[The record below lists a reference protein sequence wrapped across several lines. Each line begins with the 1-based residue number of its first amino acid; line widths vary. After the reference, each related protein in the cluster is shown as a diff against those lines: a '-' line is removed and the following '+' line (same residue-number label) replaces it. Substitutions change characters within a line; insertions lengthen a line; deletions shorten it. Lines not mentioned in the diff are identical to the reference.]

1 MSDKQLFIILSL
13 LMIFGSS
20 YGVSS
25 ALSQTIAANSSV
37 SRNSNILKAELNKN
51 IGGIWRINYDES
63 DNPLEKIQ
71 RTIEQKGSLEPE
83 SGEEKGSLPT
93 VSISLFPPEMLSL
106 EIGEGTLINEELK
119 GITQTRLVYTDGV
132 KRSVNLGAGA
142 NIAVTAA
149 FTGNELK
156 IETVSPRGNKMTE
169 TYALSAS
176 GDKLR
181 VALQIDSPDDKELIV
196 LNRVYNRVVEN
207 PFADNGEI
215 Q

>member
-1 MSDKQLFIILSL
+1 MLDKQLFVILSL
-13 LMIFGSS
+13 LVIFSSS

-25 ALSQTIAANSSV
+25 AFSQAISANSSV
-37 SRNSNILKAELNKN
+37 SRNSNLLKAELNKN
-51 IGGIWRINYDES
+51 IGGIWQINYDES

-71 RTIEQKGSLEPE
+71 KTIEQKGSIEPE
-83 SGEEKGSLPT
+83 TSEQTESLPT

-106 EIGEGTLINEELK
+106 QIGEGTIINEELK
-119 GITQTRLVYTDGV
+119 GITQTRLVYTDGIR
-132 KRSVNLGAGA
+132 RSVNLGAGA

-149 FTGNELK
+149 FKGNELK

-169 TYALSAS
+169 IYALNPN

-181 VALQIDSPDDKELIV
+181 VALQISSPNEKEIIT
-196 LNRVYNRVVEN
+196 LNRVYNRIVEN
-207 PFADNGEI
+207 PFAGDGEV

>member
-1 MSDKQLFIILSL
+1 MLDKQLFIILSL

-25 ALSQTIAANSSV
+25 ALSQTIAANSSG
-37 SRNSNILKAELNKN
+37 SRNSNILKTELNKN
-51 IGGIWRINYDES
+51 IGGIWQINYDES
-63 DNPLEKIQ
+63 DNPFDKIQ
-71 RTIEQKGSLEPE
+71 KTIEQKGSLEPAN
-83 SGEEKGSLPT
+83 GEETKSLPT
-93 VSISLFPPEMLSL
+93 VSISLFPPEMLAL

-132 KRSVNLGAGA
+132 KRGVNLGAGA
-142 NIAVTAA
+142 NIFVTAA
-149 FTGNELK
+149 FKGSELK

-169 TYALSAS
+169 TYALSPN

-181 VALQIDSPDDKELIV
+181 VFVQIDSPDDKEIIALK
-196 LNRVYNRVVEN
+196 RVYNRVVEN
-207 PFADNGEI
+207 PFAGDGEL